1 MRNLGDI
8 GSNTRGITVQETIK
22 YDEINNGSLM
32 CKKRNKYKE
41 INKKK
46 FVMKKNIRNW
56 MRKKR

>member
-1 MRNLGDI
+1 
-8 GSNTRGITVQETIK
+8 
-22 YDEINNGSLM
+22 M